1 MFDSIGN
8 MPLHPLVVHA
18 VVVGAPL
25 AALLGFLF
33 VVPRFRAWARWPLA
47 IVAVGAFAA
56 GVVAKESGEGLQRA
70 LGLGSADGNPVAALI
85 AQHSMLAGQLVWIL
99 AGYGVLALA
108 NAFVVTRTGRT
119 GSAVRAIDRVLP
131 VLLVVVGVLVLVWCY
146 RVGDIGSRAVWNPT
160 GTQTY

>member
-33 VVPRFRAWARWPLA
+33 VVPRFRAWSRWPLA

-56 GVVAKESGEGLQRA
+56 GLVAKESGEGLQRA
-70 LGLGSADGNPVAALI
+70 LGIEADSPV
-85 AQHSMLAGQLVWIL
+85 
-99 AGYGVLALA
+99 
-108 NAFVVTRTGRT
+108 R
-119 GSAVRAIDRVLP
+119 P
-131 VLLVVVGVLVLVWCY
+131 
-146 RVGDIGSRAVWNPT
+146 
-160 GTQTY
+160 

>member
-1 MFDSIGN
+1 MLDSIGG

-33 VVPRFRAWARWPLA
+33 AVPRLRAWSRWPLA
-47 IVAVGAFAA
+47 IAAVGSFAA
-56 GVVAKESGEGLQRA
+56 AVVAKESGEGLQRA
-70 LGLGSADGNPVAALI
+70 LGITPGTETIGPLI
-85 AQHSMLAGQLVWIL
+85 ARHSMLADQLVWVL

-108 NAFVVTRTGRT
+108 NAFVVTRVGR
-119 GSAVRAIDRVLP
+119 GGVVHAVDRVLP
-131 VLLVVVGVLVLVWCY
+131 VLLVVVAVLVVVWCY
-146 RVGDIGSRAVWNPT
+146 RVGDAGARAVWNPT

>member
-1 MFDSIGN
+1 VLDSIGN

-33 VVPRFRAWARWPLA
+33 VVPRLRAWSRWPLA
-47 IVAVGAFAA
+47 VVSVATFAA
-56 GVVAKESGEGLQRA
+56 GIVAKESGQGLQRD
-70 LGLGSADGNPVAALI
+70 LGITPGTQTIGPLI

-108 NAFVVTRTGRT
+108 NALVVRPAG
-119 GSAVRAIDRVLP
+119 GAVRAVDRLLP

>member
-1 MFDSIGN
+1 MFDSIGD

-33 VVPRFRAWARWPLA
+33 VVPRFRAWSRWPLA
-47 IVAVGAFAA
+47 LVAVGAFAA
-56 GVVAKESGEGLQRA
+56 SLVAKESGEGLQRS
-70 LGLGSADGNPVAALI
+70 LGIGSRPATRSPADRRARPAGDAARRGPRRVRG
-85 AQHSMLAGQLVWIL
+85 ARRRHGAGRPR
-99 AGYGVLALA
+99 A
-108 NAFVVTRTGRT
+108 GRT
-119 GSAVRAIDRVLP
+119 SSGWSTGSCRSP
-131 VLLVVVGVLVLVWCY
+131 LVVVGVLVLVWCY